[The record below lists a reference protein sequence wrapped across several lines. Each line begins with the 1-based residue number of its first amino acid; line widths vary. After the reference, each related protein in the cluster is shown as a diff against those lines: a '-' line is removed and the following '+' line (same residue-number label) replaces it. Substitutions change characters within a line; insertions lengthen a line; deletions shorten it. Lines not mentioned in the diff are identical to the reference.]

1 MKLEVLKICSLMI
14 YIKSKKILKHY
25 SCMISNQ
32 MKLNR
37 NKQKILTWV
46 NKATFTSTEK
56 KIGRNVDTC
65 GLKQGSVTLMLLTF
79 WAG

>member
-1 MKLEVLKICSLMI
+1 
-14 YIKSKKILKHY
+14 
-25 SCMISNQ
+25 MISNQ

-37 NKQKILTWV
+37 NKQKILIWV

-56 KIGRNVDTC
+56 KFGRNVDTC
-65 GLKQGSVTLMLLTF
+65 GLKQSSVTLMLLTF